1 MDTVTIRIPA
11 DWLQGMQIDADDLRE
26 VVSLGLGQL
35 RRKQIAENGSAQIL
49 EALTATGRVRHW
61 SAELLEALDT
71 RSERRP
77 PPTLPGPS
85 LSETIVA
92 QRRGEL

>member
-11 DWLQGMQIDADDLRE
+11 EWLQGIRLNPDDLRE

-35 RRKQIAENGSAQIL
+35 RQKQATENGNAQII
-49 EALTATGRVRHW
+49 EALVVSGRVRHW
-61 SAELLEALDT
+61 SVGPLET
-71 RSERRP
+71 HSPEGERQP